1 MVISNTI
8 QFIAFNVDGR
18 CSSLAVVIDLSARV
32 LVMEDYEEYSPHPTP
47 TWKERLSPRTGS
59 EWLIAMVA
67 TLSILA
73 ALGYAT
79 WTVLVPPHLTAP
91 PLPSQSQAQSAMLD
105 TEAQSQSPSTQD
117 SEAQMMMSGRYEVTA
132 EGKLLRPK
140 DAPSPVLPRPGENM
154 RFDSAEGMADF
165 ARYVVELLPY
175 MWMSNDTQPLENI
188 ATPECAFCKSF
199 TERIHSVKDEGGWVE
214 NVSIQIL
221 SATDPEPVPD
231 QNEHWI
237 TRVEV
242 SVSSMSGYRSK
253 ELVEFP
259 PEDFWLIIQGYR
271 DQQGWHLVGV
281 ARQEKSE

>member
-8 QFIAFNVDGR
+8 QFIAFNVGGG
-18 CSSLAVVIDLSARV
+18 CCALAGNNGLKARV
-32 LVMEDYEEYSPHPTP
+32 LVMEDHEEYSSHFTP
-47 TWKERLSPRTGS
+47 TWKERLIPRNGGD
-59 EWLIAMVA
+59 WLIALIV
-67 TLSILA
+67 TLCLLS
-73 ALGYAT
+73 ALGYAA
-79 WTVLVPPHLTAP
+79 WTILFPPHSTP
-91 PLPSQSQAQSAMLD
+91 PRPPQSQAQSAMPD
-105 TEAQSQSPSTQD
+105 TEAQSQSPSTRD
-117 SEAQMMMSGRYEVTA
+117 SESQVMMSGRYEITA
-132 EGKLLRPK
+132 DGKLLRPK
-140 DAPSPVLPRPGENM
+140 DSPTPVLPRPGENM

-199 TERIHSVKDEGGWVE
+199 TERVHSVKDEGGWVE
-214 NVSIQIL
+214 NVSIQVL

-242 SVSSMSGYRSK
+242 SVSSMSGYRGK